1 MKLSS
6 HGDANHYAYPLE
18 FVAEL
23 SDELKVMKVLKVPS
37 GTNDKMVEFDGN
49 LRPFDRSKIHTTSE
63 YHPDLVPERRKTVKP
78 LTVVQSQGPSFHS
91 TGNLINW
98 EKWRFRVGFNYRE
111 GLVIHDVT
119 YDGRRVFHR
128 LSLSEMFVPY
138 GDPRAPY
145 PRKAAFDFGNNGGG
159 VNANNLG
166 LGTWDIP
173 ESAEMCSI

>member
-1 MKLSS
+1 MKLSA

-23 SDELKVMKVLKVPS
+23 SDEMKVLKVLKVPS
-37 GTNDKMVEFDGN
+37 GANEKMSEVDAN
-49 LRPFDRSKIHTTSE
+49 LEPFDRTKIHTSSE
-63 YHPDLVPERRKTVKP
+63 YHPDLVPERRTTVRP
-78 LTVVQSQGPSFHS
+78 LTIHQPDGPSFQTS
-91 TGNLINW
+91 GNLVMW

-111 GLVIHDVT
+111 GLVINDIT
-119 YDGRRVFHR
+119 YDGRQVFHR

-138 GDPRAPY
+138 GDPRSPY

-166 LGTWDIP
+166 LGGCLALRVDLDQP
-173 ESAEMCSI
+173 S

>member
-1 MKLSS
+1 MSD
-6 HGDANHYAYPLE
+6 HDDANHYAYPLE

-37 GTNDKMVEFDGN
+37 DPKGKMVPVEGN
-49 LRPFDRSKIHTTSE
+49 LRPFDRTKIHTTSE
-63 YHPDLVPERRKTVKP
+63 YHPDLVPERRTTVKP
-78 LTVVQSQGPSFHS
+78 LTVAQIRGPSFQT

-111 GLVIHDVT
+111 GLTINDVT
-119 YDGRRVFHR
+119 YDGRQVFHR

-166 LGTWDIP
+166 LGKYLTYP
-173 ESAEMCSI
+173 SL